1 MKRNHVVLVALTVLV
16 LSGSLLLRARAAAND
31 QTARRQKHIH
41 SCLGLQSGNLT
52 VPSVQSQA
60 RDPKN
65 REKASKY
72 FYSSHAFC

>member
-41 SCLGLQSGNLT
+41 SCLGL
-52 VPSVQSQA
+52 
-60 RDPKN
+60 
-65 REKASKY
+65 
-72 FYSSHAFC
+72 